1 MLTMLNKSIIVSIDR
16 KGFDCKAKLQMCK
29 LKRLRNVV
37 LFYENMSI
45 GVIRLKTACTKNPH
59 NINNIS

>member
-29 LKRLRNVV
+29 LKRAPECSSLLRE
-37 LFYENMSI
+37 YEHRSYTVED
-45 GVIRLKTACTKNPH
+45 GVHTESP
-59 NINNIS
+59 